1 MDAANVFFFLMLFFL
16 RTVIS
21 MALLKGSCLSVI
33 GDIAQLD
40 TSCHF
45 ERQENK
51 LEPNWD

>member
-1 MDAANVFFFLMLFFL
+1 MDAANVVFFLMLFFL
-16 RTVIS
+16 KAGIS
-21 MALLKGSCLSVI
+21 KTLKCYCLSVI
-33 GDIAQLD
+33 GDIVQLD